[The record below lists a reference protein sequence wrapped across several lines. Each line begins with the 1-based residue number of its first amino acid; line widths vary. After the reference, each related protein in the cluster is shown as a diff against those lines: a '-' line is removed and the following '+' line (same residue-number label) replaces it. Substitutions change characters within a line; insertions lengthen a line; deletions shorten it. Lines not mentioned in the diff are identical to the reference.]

1 MRYALPTAVLVFA
14 SSSLAQAPMLHA
26 NEVAAH
32 RQALQW
38 LDQTVDQRVK
48 VAPGLSG
55 YELWVFGADGSGQ
68 PKVAINPFG
77 TRNGLDPQAT
87 AVLLLMPQRGT
98 PNPGRML
105 FVNRGGRLFVGERP
119 ADATDRWQPTVE
131 TFAAPGVPA
140 TLNNMLLDSGTA
152 QDGTRWQR
160 LEAIEAGATT
170 AQRVRLVYDGATVPE
185 NTLVEIGASRLPW
198 HPAWLPLGD
207 LPVVAMRATALP
219 TGQPEGQSLAEGNGV
234 PARDLRLHVTFGS
247 RSVVLRPEDVTH
259 DGNELRVTIRGAA
272 IAEDSWFYDQG
283 WAAHGLQVLAAAQL
297 AYRSARTLDR
307 DGDGNGEFGAPATV
321 LRRESGEFQTLPNG
335 RFLFRNHLFA
345 FHLAD
350 TADGAEQHFVAYGWP
365 AVAHDE
371 HDLAFFVD
379 ERGIVHRCRAAG
391 HFAGHDRAP
400 AANSAAQPELG
411 WVPLR

>member
-1 MRYALPTAVLVFA
+1 MRCPLPTAVLVFA

-26 NEVAAH
+26 SEVGAH
-32 RQALQW
+32 RQALGW
-38 LDQTVDQRVK
+38 LGQTVNQK
-48 VAPGLSG
+48 VQIAAGLRG
-55 YELWVFGADGSGQ
+55 YDFWVFGADGHGH
-68 PKVAINPFG
+68 PEVAKNPLG
-77 TRNGLDPQAT
+77 ADNGLDPQAT
-87 AVLLLMPQRGT
+87 AVLLLTPQRGT

-105 FVNRGGRLFVGERP
+105 FVNRGGRVFVGERP

-152 QDGTRWQR
+152 QDGTQWQR
-160 LEAIEAGATT
+160 LEALEAGATT
-170 AQRVRLVYDGATVPE
+170 AQRVRLVHEGATWPA
-185 NTLVEIGASRLPW
+185 NPQVEIGASRLRW

-207 LPVVAMRATALP
+207 LPVVAMRGTALP
-219 TGQPEGQSLAEGNGV
+219 TGQPEGQSVAEGNGV
-234 PARDLRLHVTFGS
+234 PARDLHLHVTFGS
-247 RSVVLRPEDVTH
+247 RSAVLRPDDVTH
-259 DGNELRVTIRGAA
+259 DGNELRVTFRGAT
-272 IAEDSWFYDQG
+272 AEDDWLDDQG
-283 WAAHGLQVLAAAQL
+283 WAAHGLQMLAAAQL
-297 AYRSARTLDR
+297 AYRNAHTLDR
-307 DGDGNGEFGAPATV
+307 DGDGRGEFVAPTTA
-321 LRRESGEFQTLPNG
+321 LNRYRGQFQELPNG

-350 TADGAEQHFVAYGWP
+350 TPDGAEQHFVAYGWP

-391 HFAGHDRAP
+391 QFAGHDRAP
-400 AANSAAQPELG
+400 SANSSAQAELG

>member
-1 MRYALPTAVLVFA
+1 MRCPLPTAVLVFA
-14 SSSLAQAPMLHA
+14 SNSLAQAPMLHA
-26 NEVAAH
+26 TEVAAH

-55 YELWVFGADGSGQ
+55 YDLRVFGADGNGQ
-68 PKVAINPFG
+68 PKVAINPLG
-77 TRNGLDPQAT
+77 TDNGLDPQAT
-87 AVLLLMPQRGT
+87 AVLLLKPQRGT

-160 LEAIEAGATT
+160 LEALEAGATT
-170 AQRVRLVYDGATVPE
+170 TQRVRLVHDGATLPE
-185 NTLVEIGASRLPW
+185 NPLVEIGASRLPW
-198 HPAWLPLGD
+198 HPAWLPLRD
-207 LPVVAMRATALP
+207 LPVVAMRATAQP
-219 TGQPEGQSLAEGNGV
+219 NGQPEGQRLAEGAGV
-234 PARDLRLHVTFGS
+234 PARDLHLRVTLGPL
-247 RSVVLRPEDVTH
+247 SVVLRPDDVTYE
-259 DGNELRVTIRGAA
+259 GGELRVRLRAGSAVDDTWL
-272 IAEDSWFYDQG
+272 DDQG
-283 WAAHGLQVLAAAQL
+283 RAAYGLQWFATAQL
-297 AYRSARTLDR
+297 AYRSERKCDA
-307 DGDGNGEFGAPATV
+307 DGDGKGEFGAPNTV
-321 LRRESGEFQTLPNG
+321 AGRYSGDFQTLPNG
-335 RFLFRNHLFA
+335 RFLFRNHLFS

-379 ERGIVHRCRAAG
+379 ERGIVHCCRAAG
-391 HFAGHDRAP
+391 HFAGHDLAP
-400 AANSAAQPELG
+400 TANSAAQAELG

>member
-1 MRYALPTAVLVFA
+1 MRCPLATAVLVFA

-38 LDQTVDQRVK
+38 LEQTVNQRVK

-55 YELWVFGADGSGQ
+55 YDFRVFGTDRQGK
-68 PKVAINPFG
+68 PKVAINSLG
-77 TRNGLDPQAT
+77 TDNGLDPQAT
-87 AVLLLMPQRGT
+87 AVLLLKPQRGT

-160 LEAIEAGATT
+160 LETGATT
-170 AQRVRLVYDGATVPE
+170 AQRVRLVHDGATLPE
-185 NTLVEIGASRLPW
+185 NTLVEIGASRLRW

-207 LPVVAMRATALP
+207 LPIVAMRATAQP
-219 TGQPEGQSLAEGNGV
+219 NGQPEGQSVAEGNGV
-234 PARDLRLHVTFGS
+234 SARDLHLRVTLGS
-247 RSVVLRPEDVTH
+247 CSVVLRPDDVTYE
-259 DGNELRVTIRGAA
+259 GNELRVTIRSAA
-272 IAEDSWFYDQG
+272 AEDEWLDDQG
-283 WAAHGLQVLAAAQL
+283 WAAHGLQMLADAQL
-297 AYRSARTLDR
+297 AYRKAHTLDR
-307 DGDGNGEFGAPATV
+307 DGDGRGEFVAPTTA
-321 LRRESGEFQTLPNG
+321 LNRYRGQFQELPNG

-345 FHLAD
+345 FHLTD
-350 TADGAEQHFVAYGWP
+350 TADAAEQHFVAYGWP
-365 AVAHDE
+365 AVAHGE

-391 HFAGHDRAP
+391 QFAGHDRAP
-400 AANSAAQPELG
+400 SANSSARAELG

>member
-1 MRYALPTAVLVFA
+1 MRVSLPTAVLVFA

-26 NEVAAH
+26 SEVAAH

-38 LDQTVDQRVK
+38 LDQTVNQRVK
-48 VAPGLSG
+48 FAPGLSG
-55 YELWVFGADGSGQ
+55 YDLRVFGADGSGQ
-68 PKVAINPFG
+68 PKVAINPLG
-77 TRNGLDPQAT
+77 TDNGLDPQAT
-87 AVLLLMPQRGT
+87 AVLLLMPRRGT

-119 ADATDRWQPTVE
+119 ADATERWQPTVE

-152 QDGTRWQR
+152 QDDTRWQR
-160 LEAIEAGATT
+160 LEAGATT
-170 AQRVRLVYDGATVPE
+170 AQRVRLVHDGATLPE
-185 NTLVEIGASRLPW
+185 NPLVEIGASRLPW

-207 LPVVAMRATALP
+207 LPVVAMRGTALP
-219 TGQPEGQSLAEGNGV
+219 TGQPEGQSVAEGNGV
-234 PARDLRLHVTFGS
+234 PARDLHLHVTLGS
-247 RSVVLRPEDVTH
+247 RSVVLRPDDVTH
-259 DGNELRVTIRGAA
+259 DGNELRVTFRGVAA
-272 IAEDSWFYDQG
+272 ADDWLDDQG
-283 WAAHGLQVLAAAQL
+283 WAAHGLQMLADAQL
-297 AYRSARTLDR
+297 AYRNAHTLDR
-307 DGDGNGEFGAPATV
+307 DGDGRGEFVAPTTA
-321 LRRESGEFQTLPNG
+321 LNRYRGQFQELPNG

-345 FHLAD
+345 FHLAE

-379 ERGIVHRCRAAG
+379 EHGIVHRCRAAG
-391 HFAGHDRAP
+391 KFAGHEQAP